1 MRRVSAARDGE
12 TCLRR
17 ERSVRG
23 GLRVAA
29 RLIRPENGYVIWS
42 DTYDRP
48 WDDALVVQ
56 DDVAG
61 KVTKALQASIAA
73 KPDETPSH
81 Q

>member
-1 MRRVSAARDGE
+1 M
-12 TCLRR
+12 
-17 ERSVRG
+17 
-23 GLRVAA
+23 
-29 RLIRPENGYVIWS
+29 IWS